1 MIKKII
7 LAGTGGYGIKFLG
20 KVLAEF
26 FVLKEYNVVL
36 TYDYDAAMRGGEIV
50 AFLIYGDEEISNPII
65 DEADFLLVLD
75 KVKRK
80 LVAKK
85 IMAEKCLCDNGKC
98 TGCNFLHEKMLERGF
113 RGEGRNANMVAF
125 GAVLKELG
133 FDVSDGE
140 LQTVLPEKF
149 FEKNLEDVKHGL
161 RFERN

>member
-26 FVLKEYNVVL
+26 FVLKNYNVVL

-50 AFLIYGDEEISNPII
+50 AFLTYGDEEINNPII

-75 KVKRK
+75 NVKRK

-85 IMAEKCLCDNGKC
+85 VMAEKCLCTQGKC
-98 TGCNFLHEKMLERGF
+98 VKCNFLHEELLERGF
-113 RGEGRNANMVAF
+113 RGSGRNANMVAL
-125 GAVLKELG
+125 GCVLEELG
-133 FDVSDGE
+133 FEVSDGE
-140 LQTVLPEKF
+140 LQTILPEKF

-161 RFERN
+161 RFQK

>member
-26 FVLKEYNVVL
+26 FVLKNYNVVL

-50 AFLIYGDEEISNPII
+50 AFLTYGDEEINNPII

-75 KVKRK
+75 NVKRK

-85 IMAEKCLCDNGKC
+85 VMAE
-98 TGCNFLHEKMLERGF
+98 
-113 RGEGRNANMVAF
+113 
-125 GAVLKELG
+125 
-133 FDVSDGE
+133 
-140 LQTVLPEKF
+140 
-149 FEKNLEDVKHGL
+149 
-161 RFERN
+161 